1 MFARRVLLAST
12 AAVLVAPTGCRF
24 FRPVDPNRA
33 SQPSRSDAPAAS
45 TKSDSKKKDEAKPLP
60 KGAISDANIAA
71 MVLASNNTDISYARL
86 VPTRAQRD
94 DVKKFAERMLT
105 DHTGVNTLVT
115 NLLVKLDVAPE
126 DNAISLD
133 MRDESAN
140 KRDLMRELS
149 GFSFDST
156 YMENEVAYHQK
167 FLASIDNQMIPAARN
182 ADLRALL
189 TAVRPAVAAHL
200 AHAEQVRADVLAKK

>member
-1 MFARRVLLAST
+1 MFARRVLIASAA
-12 AAVLVAPTGCRF
+12 AAVVASTGCRF
-24 FRPVDPNRA
+24 FRPVDPNRP
-33 SQPSRSDAPAAS
+33 SQPPRSDAPAAA
-45 TKSDSKKKDEAKPLP
+45 TTTQAQEAKPLP
-60 KGAISDANIAA
+60 KGSINDANIAA

-86 VPTRAQRD
+86 VPSRAQRD

-105 DHTGVNTLVT
+105 DHTGVNALVT
-115 NLLVKLDVAPE
+115 NLLAKLDVAPV
-126 DNAISLD
+126 DNALSLD
-133 MRDESAN
+133 MRDESAD

-149 GFSFDST
+149 GFAFDST
-156 YMENEVAYHQK
+156 YMENEVAYHRK
-167 FLASIDNQMIPAARN
+167 FLASIDNQMIPAARH